1 MANDALNIARKLRDS
16 LHLSSRSGSVTLEWR
31 ANGPTIV
38 VYLMPKSGVAKEA
51 IPASFE
57 GYPVVVDGALW
68 GVAQPTLN

>member
-1 MANDALNIARKLRDS
+1 MVSEALNVARKLRDS

-38 VYLMPKSGVAKEA
+38 VYLMPRSGVAREA
-51 IPASFE
+51 IPSSFE

-68 GVAQPTLN
+68 GVAQTISN